1 MKYFMRKL
9 GKISAVG
16 LTCFILAGNE
26 LGGYACADSW
36 RMPQGAILRCSEDSL
51 GLTLLAG
58 NTVSAPTAP
67 GGVTNAQWIGNG
79 TRDERNEEDPGIMPQ
94 SDREN
99 TDEHRL

>member
-58 NTVSAPTAP
+58 NTVCPRR
-67 GGVTNAQWIGNG
+67 
-79 TRDERNEEDPGIMPQ
+79 RDQRAVDWKW
-94 SDREN
+94 
-99 TDEHRL
+99 DEG